1 MKKRRLKPIFRRRLP
16 FTPLADSFRFL
27 QQGEAF
33 HFIPWACALPDF
45 RPARRRI
52 GIFRLLHQTV
62 AAGSVVDMECQ
73 AAVLRPSDA
82 GAVVFVGDA
91 DAFEVV

>member
-33 HFIPWACALPDF
+33 HLVSRARTLPDF
-45 RPARRRI
+45 RPARWRV

-62 AAGSVVDMECQ
+62 AAGSVVGVECQ
-73 AAVLRPSDA
+73 VAILRPSDA
-82 GAVVFVGDA
+82 CAVVFVGDA